1 MDCTDLNNFFEF
13 DIRPF
18 TTKVVFE
25 SGSIILH
32 EGTTPDYLYYL
43 VEGRA
48 KLFLTHENGRISLI
62 SFLDAPCF
70 IGEIEL
76 LGAQAAT
83 RGVIALTHCECYAI
97 RVEMCKEQL
106 LKDTTFLRYLC
117 LFLSKK
123 SIDNTNNFS
132 MNLCYSLE
140 TRLANFILKTSHN
153 GIYREKHSEAAEYL
167 GVTYRH
173 LLYVI
178 AKFVKLEILEKS
190 EQGYFIKN
198 ESSLQKIARR
208 NGALPM

>member
-83 RGVIALTHCECYAI
+83 RGVIG
-97 RVEMCKEQL
+97 
-106 LKDTTFLRYLC
+106 
-117 LFLSKK
+117 
-123 SIDNTNNFS
+123 
-132 MNLCYSLE
+132 YS
-140 TRLANFILKTSHN
+140 
-153 GIYREKHSEAAEYL
+153 
-167 GVTYRH
+167 V
-173 LLYVI
+173 
-178 AKFVKLEILEKS
+178 
-190 EQGYFIKN
+190 
-198 ESSLQKIARR
+198 
-208 NGALPM
+208 

>member
-1 MDCTDLNNFFEF
+1 MDYSDLNNFFEF

-25 SGSIILH
+25 SGSHILQ
-32 EGTTPDYLYYL
+32 EGETPEYLYYL

-48 KLFLTHENGRISLI
+48 KLFLTHENGRVSLI

-76 LGAQAAT
+76 LGAQAAA
-83 RGVIALTHCECYAI
+83 RGVTAITRCECYAI
-97 RVEMCKEQL
+97 RIAKCEDKL

-132 MNLCYSLE
+132 RNLCYSLE
-140 TRLANFILKTSHN
+140 TRLANFILTTSHK
-153 GIYREKHSEAAEYL
+153 GMYREKHTEVAEYL

-173 LLYVI
+173 LLYVL
-178 AKFVKLEILEKS
+178 AAFVKQDILEKTK
-190 EQGYFIKN
+190 QGYFIKN
-198 ESSLQKIARR
+198 ENSLRKIATIEKDD
-208 NGALPM
+208 